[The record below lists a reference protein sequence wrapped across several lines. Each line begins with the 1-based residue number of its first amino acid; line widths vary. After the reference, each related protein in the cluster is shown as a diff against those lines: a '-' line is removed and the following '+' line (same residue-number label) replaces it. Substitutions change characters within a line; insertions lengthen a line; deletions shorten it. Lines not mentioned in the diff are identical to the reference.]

1 MDKLLAQL
9 EKPQQTEYK
18 EMKKKGEKTKS
29 TVSVFGKTI
38 SSNNFFALVLCIVI
52 GIVMIYR
59 TLYINQKLSEET
71 EIVTAEVI
79 DVYQSQNGLRLWG
92 YRMKYKYVFRGN
104 EVIENTGIQ
113 KNEIDKINIGDCIEI
128 IVSLSDNNVQKWNKS
143 KGVFKCQ

>member
-1 MDKLLAQL
+1 
-9 EKPQQTEYK
+9 
-18 EMKKKGEKTKS
+18 MKKKGEKTKS